1 MKAPYTDKQGS
12 YLAFINAYTALNG
25 RPPAVTDIADY
36 FDVRPPSAQGMVQQL
51 EKKGLI
57 TKTAGVPRTIRV
69 TLEPS
74 ELPCIVCCGDSI
86 KTPVSDY

>member
-1 MKAPYTDKQGS
+1 MKAPYTNKQGN
-12 YLAFINAYTALNG
+12 YLAFIHAYTVLNG

-57 TKTAGVPRTIRV
+57 TKIAGTARTIRV

-74 ELPCIVCCGDSI
+74 ELPCIVCGGDSI
-86 KTPVSDY
+86 KTPVSEY